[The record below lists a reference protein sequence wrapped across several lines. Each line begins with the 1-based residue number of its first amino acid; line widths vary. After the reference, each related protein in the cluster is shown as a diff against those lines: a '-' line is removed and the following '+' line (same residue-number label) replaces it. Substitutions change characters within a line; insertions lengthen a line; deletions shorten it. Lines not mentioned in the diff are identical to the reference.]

1 VIFLGQTGTVARLT
15 LAALSIV
22 FLVACQNT
30 DPLAPKYSEESVS
43 WGQPVNGLQ
52 VGLARRVYQPGKEPG
67 YGQQYF
73 TVILRSTSG
82 KELRVLSPTG
92 TSGTIPRKLAGNE
105 SVGLRLDYAQGDG
118 KQKAW
123 FRPVVRPAL
132 QTLDRDHDYRL
143 EVRLSASK
151 FGLDRFG
158 AGTMTATYV
167 NEQTEIRYADDGEPV
182 RGLWTGE
189 ATSGA
194 VEVAAPVTRPTSAP
208 AAEQGGG
215 DAR

>member
-1 VIFLGQTGTVARLT
+1 VRPRILFIACLFLAG
-15 LAALSIV
+15 
-22 FLVACQNT
+22 CQDV
-30 DPLAPKYSEESVS
+30 DPLAPKYSEESVN
-43 WGQPVNGLQ
+43 WGQPVNGLR
-52 VGLARRVYQPGKEPG
+52 VGLARRVYQEGKAPG

-73 TVILRSTSG
+73 TVILRSAGG

-92 TSGTIPRKLAGNE
+92 TSGTIPQKLAGNE
-105 SVGLRLDYAQGDG
+105 SVGLRLDYAQTDG

-123 FRPVVRPAL
+123 FRPVVRPAV

-143 EVRLSASK
+143 ELRLSPSK

-167 NEQTEIRYADDGEPV
+167 NEQVEIRYADDGEPV

-189 ATSGA
+189 VTSGA
-194 VEVAAPVTRPTSAP
+194 VEVAAPATRPTSAP
-208 AAEQGGG
+208 AAGQGGG